1 MAHGIRYIVFLQGC
15 LLRCKYCHNRDTWDA
30 RMGKWVETDDIIEKI
45 LRCKPFID
53 ASGGGVTVSGGEAL
67 LQPEFVYELF
77 TKLHEHG
84 IHTCIDTSGFV
95 ELTPNVKKALK
106 VADLVLLDIKHI
118 NSKKCKEL
126 TGMPNKNNI
135 AFAKY
140 LNEKNIPVW
149 IRQVLVPGYTDA
161 EEDLIE
167 MKKFVNTLHN
177 VQKIEFLP
185 YHNLAKYKWT
195 NLGKEYPLEG
205 VRMANEKDVLRAK
218 KIIENI

>member
-1 MAHGIRYIVFLQGC
+1 MVHGIRYIVFLQGC
-15 LLRCKYCHNRDTWDA
+15 LLKCKYCHNRDTWDA

-95 ELTPNVKKALK
+95 ELTPSVKKALK

-118 NSKKCKEL
+118 DSKKCKEL
-126 TGMPNKNNI
+126 TGMSNKNNI

-140 LNEKNIPVW
+140 LDEKNIPVW

-167 MKKFVNTLHN
+167 MKKFINTLHN